1 MGSPSHVPIT
11 QEGIPDSWSE
21 LTAAQKRGRVLAVAG
36 DLFSRE
42 GVEFPMPDLA
52 RAVGVGVGSIYR
64 QLGKKEDVIAAL
76 VITRLDGLSERY
88 RSAIQKPD
96 LASELRCVMITTVRE
111 CVGDR
116 VTQAAWTYGRGRP
129 DVDAAAARAR
139 DALEALVRACIE
151 RGLLREDATGD
162 DLRYLFRA
170 APGAELIAP
179 GGAERLAHLT
189 LSGLLR

>member
-11 QEGIPDSWSE
+11 QEGVPDSWSE

-76 VITRLDGLSERY
+76 VVTRLDALSERY
-88 RSAIQKPD
+88 RGASQKPD
-96 LASELRCVMITTVRE
+96 LAAELRCVMVTTVRE

-129 DVDAAAARAR
+129 DVDAAAMRAR

-151 RGLLREDATGD
+151 RDLLREDATGD

-179 GGAERLAHLT
+179 GGAERLAELT
-189 LSGLLR
+189 LAGLRR